1 MKETLHDLITKFETW
16 EEKQLE
22 LRDLLLQNPGNDI
35 IAEAVNEERA
45 KSHEFIMPVF
55 HRLNEM
61 VGTLQ
66 GEEKQTLISW
76 AATKPYL
83 EHVRLLC

>member
-45 KSHEFIMPVF
+45 ISRDFIVPVF

-66 GEEKQTLISW
+66 GEEKQTLMSW

-83 EHVRLLC
+83 EHIRLIR

>member
-1 MKETLHDLITKFETW
+1 MTLHDLITKFETW

-45 KSHEFIMPVF
+45 ISRDFIVPVF

-66 GEEKQTLISW
+66 GEEKQTLMSW

-83 EHVRLLC
+83 KHIYNYNR